1 MDLSKI
7 PLFEML
13 TRRMSWL
20 SQRQEVLAHN
30 IANAD
35 TPDFAARELAPLDF
49 RRSLRDTG
57 TVTATR
63 THAAHLGGGAQP
75 QPFRDAAQRGRYETS
90 PSGNGVV
97 LEEQLMKVAGR
108 RWITS
113 WSRTSTAKHI
123 DMIKVALG
131 LSELSVGRSP
141 RPCSRRADR

>member
-35 TPDFAARELAPLDF
+35 TPDFAARDPAPLDF
-49 RRSLRDTG
+49 RRSLQDTG
-57 TVTATR
+57 PVTLAR
-63 THAAHLGGGAQP
+63 THAAHLGGGAKP
-75 QPFRDAAQRGRYETS
+75 QAFRAAASRSRYETT
-90 PSGNGVV
+90 PSGNGGV
-97 LEEQLMKVAGR
+97 LEEQLMQVAETQVDYQLVTNLYR
-108 RWITS
+108 
-113 WSRTSTAKHI
+113 KHV

-131 LSELSVGRSP
+131 RGQG
-141 RPCSRRADR
+141 

>member
-35 TPDFAARELAPLDF
+35 TPDFAARDLEPLDF
-49 RRSLRDTG
+49 RRALHDAG
-57 TVTATR
+57 PATPAR
-63 THAAHLGGGAQP
+63 THAAHLGGAAKP
-75 QPFRDAAQRGRYETS
+75 QAFRDIVPRGRYETT

-97 LEEQLMKVAGR
+97 LEEQLMQVAETQVDYQLVTNLYR
-108 RWITS
+108 
-113 WSRTSTAKHI
+113 KHV
-123 DMIKVALG
+123 DMIKSALG
-131 LSELSVGRSP
+131 RGQG
-141 RPCSRRADR
+141 